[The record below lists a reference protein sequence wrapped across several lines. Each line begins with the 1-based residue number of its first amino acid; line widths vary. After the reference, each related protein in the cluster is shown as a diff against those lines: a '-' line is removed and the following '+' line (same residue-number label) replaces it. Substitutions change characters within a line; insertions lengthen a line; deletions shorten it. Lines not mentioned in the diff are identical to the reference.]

1 MKQTNYNAMI
11 KTDIQDLT
19 DITDVKNTRLSDKNG
34 IRNMSYILSKQ
45 KSCKEMS

>member
-1 MKQTNYNAMI
+1 MI

-45 KSCKEMS
+45 KAWKEMS